1 MNDCEAF
8 VEYSNGMDDIY
19 KNIEAYNP
27 NKKYKILIVFDMI
40 ADMLNYKKLNPIILI
55 FKTLWIYK
63 KMYCKTI
70 IFFSYWCYSCL
81 R

>member
-40 ADMLNYKKLNPIILI
+40 ADMLNYKKLNPVILI
-55 FKTLWIYK
+55 FKTL
-63 KMYCKTI
+63 
-70 IFFSYWCYSCL
+70 
-81 R
+81 

>member
-8 VEYSNGMDDIY
+8 IEYSNGMDDIY

-40 ADMLNYKKLNPIILI
+40 ADMLNYKKLNPVILI
-55 FKTLWIYK
+55 FKTL
-63 KMYCKTI
+63 
-70 IFFSYWCYSCL
+70 
-81 R
+81 